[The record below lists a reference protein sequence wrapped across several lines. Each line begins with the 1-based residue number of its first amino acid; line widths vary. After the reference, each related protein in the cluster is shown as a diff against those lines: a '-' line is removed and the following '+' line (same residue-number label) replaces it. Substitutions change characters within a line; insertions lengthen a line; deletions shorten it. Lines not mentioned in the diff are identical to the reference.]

1 MYGPSLLFSQASCSF
16 CFPVEIARKG
26 GAKLIE
32 MAKSGERGR
41 FNKGNYQSRR
51 IPCREVARTR
61 KTLRRQA
68 TVGHVADNI
77 FSERAALRRLTSMMS
92 RRGGRKVPP
101 RRLTR
106 RHRMEPISQRAI
118 PGLKVRTGI
127 QKMPGR
133 DASAAFPAAG
143 PVLQHGFLA
152 SRRSRKSGGSRQ
164 SSAPSARRDASRSWR
179 TRSRLE
185 GSDMT
190 RAKHCV
196 AVSHR
201 FFCLSSSASLWRP
214 SSDSTCSTSGS
225 VRATGGLDPRQP
237 VPAGYP
243 FASRSAMRISI
254 ESGEQ

>member
-1 MYGPSLLFSQASCSF
+1 MAFQWGLGSDGCLLEFWLWPWGGLPWLYGPSLLFSQASCSF

-92 RRGGRKVPP
+92 RRGGSKVPP
-101 RRLTR
+101 RRFTR

-118 PGLKVRTGI
+118 PGLKVRTGV

-143 PVLQHGFLA
+143 PVL
-152 SRRSRKSGGSRQ
+152 
-164 SSAPSARRDASRSWR
+164 
-179 TRSRLE
+179 
-185 GSDMT
+185 
-190 RAKHCV
+190 
-196 AVSHR
+196 
-201 FFCLSSSASLWRP
+201 
-214 SSDSTCSTSGS
+214 
-225 VRATGGLDPRQP
+225 
-237 VPAGYP
+237 
-243 FASRSAMRISI
+243 
-254 ESGEQ
+254 

>member
-1 MYGPSLLFSQASCSF
+1 MSWNLGNVLARNRHVHRSIFRRRNGSRIVCWLFDLYCGLRLLCLRLWHSNGAWARMVAFWNFGCGRGVVCHDCMARPCCSHRHHVLF
-16 CFPVEIARKG
+16 VFRSKSR
-26 GAKLIE
+26 AKAAQLIE

-68 TVGHVADNI
+68 TVGHVVDNI

-101 RRLTR
+101 RRVTR

-133 DASAAFPAAG
+133 DASAAFPAAR

-152 SRRSRKSGGSRQ
+152 SRWSRKSGGSRQ
-164 SSAPSARRDASRSWR
+164 SSTPSARRDASRS
-179 TRSRLE
+179 
-185 GSDMT
+185 
-190 RAKHCV
+190 
-196 AVSHR
+196 
-201 FFCLSSSASLWRP
+201 
-214 SSDSTCSTSGS
+214 
-225 VRATGGLDPRQP
+225 
-237 VPAGYP
+237 
-243 FASRSAMRISI
+243 
-254 ESGEQ
+254 